1 MSLDISLFWLMK
13 ESATDSDKL
22 PRDSR
27 RFSARQARPPPDRY
41 PVIYRV
47 CMRSRLSIGTFR
59 AVSVAVSFRHAA
71 SSPRRPP
78 PPSAVGRHTPIVQ
91 LPGIAAPLLT
101 KRRGR
106 QQQPLRCYSSSP
118 YSPRCRSR
126 VACWGQACASLIT
139 QGLRGRVRKRSAYVS
154 ATRWCPLPPRVRRA
168 LSGGEMYTGRPRCI
182 RRVSR
187 SENIFPGEPVF
198 YLFFFF
204 IIPRFSFCMY
214 GSCN

>member
-1 MSLDISLFWLMK
+1 MMLILGRSWKIFCYFYYYPKISIVSFICNCREIFCTRLFLLLSKKRKKKSFIFNCRSVLRFRYFGSRPKMSLDISLFWLMK

-106 QQQPLRCYSSSP
+106 QQ
-118 YSPRCRSR
+118 
-126 VACWGQACASLIT
+126 
-139 QGLRGRVRKRSAYVS
+139 
-154 ATRWCPLPPRVRRA
+154 
-168 LSGGEMYTGRPRCI
+168 
-182 RRVSR
+182 
-187 SENIFPGEPVF
+187 
-198 YLFFFF
+198 
-204 IIPRFSFCMY
+204 
-214 GSCN
+214 